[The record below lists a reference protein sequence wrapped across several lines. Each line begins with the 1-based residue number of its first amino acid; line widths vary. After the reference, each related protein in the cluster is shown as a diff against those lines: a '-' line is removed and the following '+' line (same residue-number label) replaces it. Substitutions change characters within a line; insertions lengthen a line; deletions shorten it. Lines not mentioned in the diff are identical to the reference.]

1 MATSSARKYLI
12 LVHSESFNAID
23 RAITDFLQA
32 KSGKSPKT
40 VLYYQTPLNQFRSF
54 TGYLWPP
61 TPESIDAFLYNC
73 KQRGLKE
80 SSVEGYYKALKIWLT
95 WLYKRGKLASNPI
108 ELAERP
114 PAPKLLPRAPRLQEL
129 EKLFDY
135 LEAVADKGRG
145 HWLDV
150 RALALWSLAL
160 DTGLRVGE
168 LAALSVK
175 DIFIDEVAR
184 RGQKGHRSALVKGGK
199 THTERVVVFHKRTAR
214 DIRRWL
220 KVRTGLPFPPTLNAL
235 FVSHTRG
242 KWDALTT
249 WGMRQDLAEHCQ
261 RAGITHL
268 TPHQFRSGYAVYS
281 IRNGADLLDVQ
292 RQLGH
297 SNIATTSRYLR
308 VDDTGRAERHDVS
321 SPRGKL

>member
-1 MATSSARKYLI
+1 MATDPARKYLI
-12 LVHSESFNAID
+12 LVQSDSFNAID
-23 RAITDFLQA
+23 RAIADFLAA
-32 KSGKSPKT
+32 KAGKSPKT
-40 VLYYQTPLNQFRSF
+40 VLYYQTPLNQFRAYI
-54 TGYLWPP
+54 GYLWPP
-61 TPESIDAFLYNC
+61 TPESIDAFLLAC

-95 WLYKRGKLASNPI
+95 WLHKRGKLASNPI

-135 LEAVADKGRG
+135 LENVADKGRG

-168 LAALSVK
+168 LAALTVK
-175 DIFIDEVAR
+175 DIFVE
-184 RGQKGHRSALVKGGK
+184 KGHRTALVKGGK
-199 THTERVVVFHKRTAR
+199 THQDRVVVFHKTTAR
-214 DIRRWL
+214 DVKRWL
-220 KVRTGLPFPPTLNAL
+220 KVRSALPMLDAL

-261 RAGITHL
+261 RAGIAHL

>member
-12 LVHSESFNAID
+12 LVQSDSLTAID
-23 RAITDFLQA
+23 RAIREFLAA
-32 KSGKSPKT
+32 KAGKSPKT
-40 VLYYQTPLNQFRSF
+40 VLYYQTPLNQFRAHI
-54 TGYLWPP
+54 GYLWPP
-61 TPESIDAFLYNC
+61 TPESIDAFLLAC

-95 WLYKRGKLASNPI
+95 WLHKRGKIADNPI
-108 ELAERP
+108 LLAERP

-129 EKLFDY
+129 EKLFSY
-135 LEAVADKGRG
+135 LEAAADKGRG

-168 LAALSVK
+168 LAALTVK
-175 DIFIDEVAR
+175 DIFIEKD
-184 RGQKGHRSALVKGGK
+184 HRSALVKGGK
-199 THTERVVVFHKRTAR
+199 THTDRIVVFHKKAAR

-220 KVRTGLPFPPTLNAL
+220 KVRAGLPTPPTLNSM
-235 FVSHTRG
+235 FISHTRG
-242 KWDALTT
+242 KWDGLTT
-249 WGMRQDLAEHCQ
+249 WGMRQDLGECCQ